1 MNAACGRVFLSVFRL
16 QVKHMRRQREQEK
29 TSWTDTVLA
38 VLPSS
43 HDSASG
49 LFRTWTSSLTRSNHF
64 ALCSRTKRSS
74 NPTPAT
80 LWCLGLVNRSNGPL
94 DVTGLNT
101 INVCVCVCCT
111 AAIVC
116 VSTKRQNEF
125 RGIIILNSI
134 DWGSREKCQKWSE
147 MISSCTDL
155 NYISTRATE
164 ENNLR
169 AWRLSW

>member
-1 MNAACGRVFLSVFRL
+1 MGVSFSL
-16 QVKHMRRQREQEK
+16 QVTGEAHEAQQQREQEK

-38 VLPSS
+38 VS

-49 LFRTWTSSLTRSNHF
+49 LFTWMSSLIHSNHF

-74 NPTPAT
+74 NPIPAMV
-80 LWCLGLVNRSNGPL
+80 WCLVLVNRSNGPL
-94 DVTGLNT
+94 NVTGLNT
-101 INVCVCVCCT
+101 INVCACVCCT
-111 AAIVC
+111 TAIVC
-116 VSTKRQNEF
+116 VSTKGQNEF
-125 RGIIILNSI
+125 RGIIILI

-169 AWRLSW
+169 VWHLSW

>member
-1 MNAACGRVFLSVFRL
+1 MGVSFSFQFPGEAHEA
-16 QVKHMRRQREQEK
+16 QQHREQEK

-38 VLPSS
+38 VLAVS

-49 LFRTWTSSLTRSNHF
+49 LFRTWTSSLTHSNHF

-80 LWCLGLVNRSNGPL
+80 LWCLVLVNRSNEPL
-94 DVTGLNT
+94 NVTGLNT
-101 INVCVCVCCT
+101 INVCACACCT
-111 AAIVC
+111 TAIVC

-125 RGIIILNSI
+125 RGIITLNSI
-134 DWGSREKCQKWSE
+134 DWGSQEKCQKWSE

-169 AWRLSW
+169 VWHLSW